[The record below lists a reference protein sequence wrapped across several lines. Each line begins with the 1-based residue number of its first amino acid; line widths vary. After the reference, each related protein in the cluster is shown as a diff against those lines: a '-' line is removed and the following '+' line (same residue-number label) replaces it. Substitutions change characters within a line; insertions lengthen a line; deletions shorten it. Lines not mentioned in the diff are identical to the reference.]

1 MVDIDDLNEN
11 DLETLLQNPE
21 VRKTLQY
28 DDAGLGE
35 LRDELTNLLDVAD
48 DDDEEVYDLFT
59 QGVADRSG
67 RVTQATVQKVIEG
80 MHEEVVSV
88 MESTEDNEESDE
100 SDESE

>member
-1 MVDIDDLNEN
+1 MVDIDIDDINEE

-28 DDAGLGE
+28 DDAELGD
-35 LRDELTNLLDVAD
+35 LRDELTNLLNLAD
-48 DDDEEVYDLFT
+48 DDNEEVYDLYT

-67 RVTQATVQKVIEG
+67 RVTQGTVQKVIEG

-88 MESTEDNEESDE
+88 MESNDGSDE
-100 SDESE
+100 SDDSE